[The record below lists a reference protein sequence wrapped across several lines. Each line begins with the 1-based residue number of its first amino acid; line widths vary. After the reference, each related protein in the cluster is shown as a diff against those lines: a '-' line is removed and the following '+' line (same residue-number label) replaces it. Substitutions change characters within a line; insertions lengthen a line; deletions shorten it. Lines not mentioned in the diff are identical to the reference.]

1 MTKQTALF
9 LSVIKHNLYLVS
21 YRFIFMNIRYVGHS
35 CFIFTGSKKIVI
47 DPMPLGDDIDADIVL
62 LTHAHSDHMGCH
74 PEKFRRVYAIH
85 ELASWLSARGV
96 DAVGMNLGGTVKDGD
111 ISLTM
116 VHAEHSSS
124 LMENGQPV
132 YMGEPCGF
140 IIQMDGLTIYH
151 AGDTGLFSDMKLIRS
166 LYHPDVALLP
176 AGGCY
181 TMGPDE
187 AMMAAEFVAAPLIIP
202 MHYNTFPAIAQD
214 LSAFKRSI
222 EQTTSMKVELLHP
235 GNEMVL

>member
-1 MTKQTALF
+1 
-9 LSVIKHNLYLVS
+9 
-21 YRFIFMNIRYVGHS
+21 MNICYVGHS

-47 DPMPLGDDIDADIVL
+47 DPMPLGEDVDADIVL
-62 LTHAHSDHMGCH
+62 LTHAHSDHMGNH
-74 PEKFRRVYAIH
+74 PEKFKRVYAIH
-85 ELASWLSARGV
+85 ELATWLSARGV
-96 DAVGMNLGGTVKDGD
+96 DAVGMNLGGTVTDGD
-111 ISLTM
+111 VSITM

-124 LMENGQPV
+124 LIENGCPV

-140 IIQMDGLTIYH
+140 IIKMDGVTIYH

-176 AGGCY
+176 VGGCY

-187 AMMAAEFVAAPLIIP
+187 AMMAAEFIGAPLIIP
-202 MHYNTFPAIAQD
+202 MHYNTFPAIVQD
-214 LSAFKRSI
+214 LSEFKQSI
-222 EQTTSMKVELLHP
+222 ELTTSMKVELLHP